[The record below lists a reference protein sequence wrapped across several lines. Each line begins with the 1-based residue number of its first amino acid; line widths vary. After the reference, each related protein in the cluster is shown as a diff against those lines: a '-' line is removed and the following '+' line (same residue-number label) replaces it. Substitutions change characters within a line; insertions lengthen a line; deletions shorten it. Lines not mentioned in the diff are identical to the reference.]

1 MLTLLEH
8 SKLNPSPLSTGI
20 VEIISREN
28 PILERMPFENIPGPA
43 FVYNREG
50 TLPGVAFR
58 GVNESYTESTGV
70 INPQSEALK
79 ICGGESDFDRFLV
92 DTGSTQDSRA
102 IHDGMKA
109 KSLSLKWMA
118 TFFDGDSTADPREF
132 DGVNVR
138 LTGNQHVQLAS
149 GGATLTLD
157 DVDDLIDAVQG
168 TPTLLLMNKFL
179 HRKIT
184 RLAQGSAQVTFGLDA
199 LGRPLTTY
207 AGIPIGIVEDDEAG
221 NAILDFDEDDGASN
235 LDTASM
241 YAVRFGLDVFHGIQ
255 SGPVDVRDLGE
266 LDSKP
271 AFRTR
276 IEWFASLVLKHPA
289 AAARLS
295 RINQA

>member
-1 MLTLLEH
+1 
-8 SKLNPSPLSTGI
+8 
-20 VEIISREN
+20 
-28 PILERMPFENIPGPA
+28 
-43 FVYNREG
+43 
-50 TLPGVAFR
+50 
-58 GVNESYTESTGV
+58 
-70 INPQSEALK
+70 
-79 ICGGESDFDRFLV
+79 
-92 DTGSTQDSRA
+92 
-102 IHDGMKA
+102 
-109 KSLSLKWMA
+109 
-118 TFFDGDSTADPREF
+118 
-132 DGVNVR
+132 
-138 LTGNQHVQLAS
+138 
-149 GGATLTLD
+149 
-157 DVDDLIDAVQG
+157 VDDLIDAVQG